1 MKIRSLFYF
10 EGVPTMEL
18 IIKSALRGAVK
29 IDDATELLTL
39 RQICLIYGVS
49 YDGVRQRM
57 HRYSETPNTAINYFV
72 QKQGGGNA

>member
-29 IDDATELLTL
+29 IDDATELLML

-72 QKQGGGNA
+72 QKQGGGDA

>member
-10 EGVPTMEL
+10 EGVQPMEL
-18 IIKSALRGAVK
+18 ILKSALRGAVK

-39 RQICLIYGVS
+39 RQICIIYGVS

-57 HRYSETPNTAINYFV
+57 HRYSETPNTAIDYFI

>member
-1 MKIRSLFYF
+1 MSLQ
-10 EGVPTMEL
+10 L
-18 IIKSALRGAVK
+18 ILKSAAHGAIK

-39 RQICLIYGVS
+39 RQICIIYGVS

-72 QKQGGGNA
+72 QKQGGGDA